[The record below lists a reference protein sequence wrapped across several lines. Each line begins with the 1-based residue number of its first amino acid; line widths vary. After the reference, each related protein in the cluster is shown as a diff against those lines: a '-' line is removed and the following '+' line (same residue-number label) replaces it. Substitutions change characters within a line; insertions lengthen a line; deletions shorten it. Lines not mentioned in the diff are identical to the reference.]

1 VNKGAAKWL
10 DDFLK
15 YKAEE
20 SAIIASLLQLTTT
33 KYFEKS
39 AVNE

>member
-1 VNKGAAKWL
+1 MNKGAAKWL
-10 DDFLK
+10 DDFSK

-20 SAIIASLLQLTTT
+20 SAIIVLLQLTAT
-33 KYFEKS
+33 KYFGKS